1 MTLNGKNAI
10 VTGGAVRLG
19 KAIVLALADAGVNVA
34 IHYGS
39 SADAAVETC
48 AAAKAAGVRAITIQA
63 DLTDPAASAAQ
74 IVSQA
79 ADELGG
85 IDILVNSAAIFESG
99 GLRDVTPDQWRRT
112 LAINLEAP
120 TFLAKAF
127 AAQLSSDRRGHILNI
142 VDWRATRTDPEHL
155 AYTLSK
161 SGLVSLT
168 RNLAVELAPVI
179 QVNAIAPGAVL
190 PPPGKGES
198 YLQQVASQIPLGRPG
213 SPVDITG
220 ALLYLLRSDFI
231 TGEVLHVA
239 GGQQI

>member
-1 MTLNGKNAI
+1 VKLNGKKAI

-19 KAIVLALADAGVNVA
+19 RAIVLALADAGVDVA

-39 SADAAVETC
+39 SAAAAAETC
-48 AAAKAAGVRAITIQA
+48 TAAKAAGVNAITIQA
-63 DLTDPAASAAQ
+63 DLTDPTASAEQ

-79 ADELGG
+79 ADELGS
-85 IDILVNSAAIFESG
+85 IDILINSAAIFEPG
-99 GLRDVTPDQWRRT
+99 GLQEVTPDQWQRT
-112 LAINLEAP
+112 LAINLQSP
-120 TFLAKAF
+120 TFLSKAF
-127 AAQLSSDRRGHILNI
+127 AAQLSADRRGHILNI

-155 AYTLSK
+155 VYTLSK

-168 RNLAVELAPVI
+168 RNLAVELAPAI

-190 PPPGKGES
+190 PPPGEDES
-198 YLQQVASQIPLGRPG
+198 YLQQVASQIPLDRSG
-213 SPVDITG
+213 SPVDITD